1 MINSQDILFFV
12 NTFIKFFF
20 LLTPFFALTMFLT
33 MTDGMDNPARKKLA
47 VKITISV
54 YISCL
59 ILFLFGSEIFSIFG
73 ITIDAFRIGTGSLL
87 FITAVGLV
95 HSKAAQ
101 AAVYNFE
108 DDIAV
113 VPLAIPIIVGPATIG
128 AILVMGVEIETFK
141 LKVIGLSALFTSIF
155 FVGTMLYLASYLEHV
170 LKKKGLIIIS
180 KITGLILSA
189 LAAQGG
195 REDLLT
201 FLLLQ
206 KSRELLILQ
215 KR

>member
-1 MINSQDILFFV
+1 MINSHDILFFI

-33 MTDGMDNPARKKLA
+33 MTDGMNNQARKKLA
-47 VKITISV
+47 LKITLSV

-59 ILFLFGSEIFSIFG
+59 ILFLFGGEIFSLFG
-73 ITIDAFRIGTGSLL
+73 ITIDAFRIGAGSLL
-87 FITAVGLV
+87 FLTAVSLV
-95 HSKAAQ
+95 QAKAAQ
-101 AAVYNFE
+101 AAYNFE

-128 AILVMGVEIETFK
+128 AILIMGVEIETFK
-141 LKVIGLSALFTSIF
+141 HKVIGLSALFTSIF
-155 FVGTMLYLASYLEHV
+155 FVGTMLYLASYLENV

-189 LAAQGG
+189 LAAQLVFTGIKN
-195 REDLLT
+195 
-201 FLLLQ
+201 FL
-206 KSRELLILQ
+206 K
-215 KR
+215 

>member
-1 MINSQDILFFV
+1 MIDSRDILFFV

-33 MTDGMDNPARKKLA
+33 MTDGMNNQSRKKLA

-59 ILFLFGSEIFSIFG
+59 ILFLFGKEIFSIFG
-73 ITIDAFRIGTGSLL
+73 ITIDAFRIGAGSLL

-95 HSKAAQ
+95 NSKMAQ
-101 AAVYNFE
+101 SSYNFE

-128 AILVMGVEIETFK
+128 AILIMGVEIDTFK
-141 LKVIGLSALFTSIF
+141 LKVIGLSALFTSIS
-155 FVGTMLYLASYLEHV
+155 FVGTMLYLASYLENV
-170 LKKKGLIIIS
+170 LKKKGLTIIS

-189 LAAQGG
+189 LAAQLVFTGIKN
-195 REDLLT
+195 
-201 FLLLQ
+201 FL
-206 KSRELLILQ
+206 K
-215 KR
+215 

>member
-1 MINSQDILFFV
+1 MLNSQEILFFV

-33 MTDGMDNPARKKLA
+33 MTEGMDNQSRKKLA
-47 VKITISV
+47 LKITLSV
-54 YISCL
+54 YISCI
-59 ILFLFGSEIFSIFG
+59 ILFLFGKEIFSIFG

-95 HSKAAQ
+95 HSKMTQ
-101 AAVYNFE
+101 TSYNYE

-113 VPLAIPIIVGPATIG
+113 VPLSIPIIVGPATIG

-155 FVGTMLYLASYLEHV
+155 FVGTMLYVASYLENV

-189 LAAQGG
+189 LAAQLVFTGIKN
-195 REDLLT
+195 
-201 FLLLQ
+201 FL
-206 KSRELLILQ
+206 K
-215 KR
+215 

>member
-1 MINSQDILFFV
+1 MINTQDILFFI

-33 MTDGMDNPARKKLA
+33 MTDGMNNQARKKLA
-47 VKITISV
+47 LKITVSV

-59 ILFLFGSEIFSIFG
+59 ILFLFGKEIFSVFG
-73 ITIDAFRIGTGSLL
+73 ITIDAFRIGAGSLL
-87 FITAVGLV
+87 FLTAVSLV
-95 HSKAAQ
+95 QSKVSQ
-101 AAVYNFE
+101 AAYNFE

-128 AILVMGVEIETFK
+128 AILIMGVEIETFK
-141 LKVIGLSALFTSIF
+141 LKVIGLSALFTSIL
-155 FVGTMLYLASYLEHV
+155 FVGTMLYLASYMENV

-189 LAAQGG
+189 LAAQLVFTGIKN
-195 REDLLT
+195 
-201 FLLLQ
+201 FL
-206 KSRELLILQ
+206 K
-215 KR
+215 

>member
-1 MINSQDILFFV
+1 MINSNDLLFFI

-33 MTDGMDNPARKKLA
+33 MTEGMDNPSRKKLA

-59 ILFLFGSEIFSIFG
+59 VLFLFGSGIFRIFG

-95 HSKAAQ
+95 NSKSVQ
-101 AAVYNFE
+101 NTYSFE

-141 LKVIGLSALFTSIF
+141 LKIIGLSALFTAIF
-155 FVGTMLYLASYLEHV
+155 FIGMMLYLASYLEHI
-170 LKKKGLIIIS
+170 LQKKGLIIIS

-189 LAAQGG
+189 LAAQLVFTGIKN
-195 REDLLT
+195 
-201 FLLLQ
+201 FMQ
-206 KSRELLILQ
+206 
-215 KR
+215 